1 MRALVAAR
9 QERAVTALGS
19 RGNAARP
26 LQVTEAEARAA
37 LRDFVAVAGVER
49 WISGQPWEAVPGG
62 TALHSIIAAHP
73 GRIGLIP
80 STQLVPWGLVSK
92 VWGLVRKLAFS
103 RGNW

>member
-9 QERAVTALGS
+9 HERAVTALGL

-62 TALHSIIAAHP
+62 WRVPADLHGWRFWLEPVTDGVRVIMSVREGERADW
-73 GRIGLIP
+73 
-80 STQLVPWGLVSK
+80 LVPA
-92 VWGLVRKLAFS
+92 R
-103 RGNW
+103 

>member
-9 QERAVTALGS
+9 HERAVTALGL

-62 TALHSIIAAHP
+62 WRVPADLHGWRFWLEPVTDGVRVIMSVREGEWADW
-73 GRIGLIP
+73 
-80 STQLVPWGLVSK
+80 LVPA
-92 VWGLVRKLAFS
+92 R
-103 RGNW
+103 